1 MIIIYSGEINKMF
14 FGKIKKTAIS
24 IVLAI
29 ACVMVTCGITSDPA
43 YAADMG
49 AVYGIYEHG
58 TGWSGYRGDKTAVRA
73 GNGSYVT
80 AIRASLLGQ
89 PDGMSGTLSYQ
100 VNLSGTG
107 WLSWQENMTPNGST
121 ETDMPLEAVRMAFT
135 GQLAENYDLYYSVY
149 QNGSWTT
156 PVKNGETAGTEGQGL
171 RVDGLWVTVTGKG
184 AAVPEGPNERS
195 VDPTRPMVAL
205 TFDDGPSKFTPRIL
219 DSLEA
224 NGGRATFFMVGNR
237 VASYASTVKRMADL
251 GCETDSHTWA
261 HTYLTGMTEGE
272 ILQSL
277 NQTRDAI
284 VAAGGSAPKGVRPPG
299 GKINDASKAV
309 LAKAGM
315 PALLWSVDTL
325 DWKTRNA
332 QHTINTVLSQ
342 VKDGDIIL
350 MHDLYEQSAVAAET
364 LIPEL
369 TKRGYQ
375 LVTVSEMAELR
386 GGMAAGHSYGHFR

>member
-1 MIIIYSGEINKMF
+1 MDWK
-14 FGKIKKTAIS
+14 KIRRAICGAAAAVAVCFTAAGMNTKP
-24 IVLAI
+24 V
-29 ACVMVTCGITSDPA
+29 

-49 AVYGIYEHG
+49 AVYGIFEHG
-58 TGWSGYRGDKTAVRA
+58 VGWSAYHGDQTAERA
-73 GNGSYVT
+73 GNGTYVT
-80 AIRASLLGQ
+80 AIRASLSGQ
-89 PDGMSGTLSYQ
+89 PEGMSGTLSYQ
-100 VNLSGTG
+100 VNLSGSG
-107 WLSWQENMTPNGST
+107 WLSWQENMA
-121 ETDMPLEAVRMAFT
+121 ETGTIETGMPLEAIRMELT
-135 GQLAENYDLYYSVY
+135 GQLKDHYDVYYSVF
-149 QNGSWTT
+149 QNGSWTA

-171 RVDGLWVTVTGKG
+171 RVDGIWVTVTEKD
-184 AAVPEGPNERS
+184 AAAPEGPKNGGI
-195 VDPTRPMVAL
+195 DPTRPMVAL
-205 TFDDGPSKFTPRIL
+205 TFDDGPSKYTERIL
-219 DSLEA
+219 NSLEA

-251 GCETDSHTWA
+251 GCETNSHTWA
-261 HTYLTGMTEGE
+261 HTYLTNMSEGQ

-284 VAAGGSAPKGVRPPG
+284 VAAGGNAPKGVRPPG

-315 PALLWSVDTL
+315 PSIVWSVDTL

-332 QHTINTVLSQ
+332 QKTIDTVFSQ
-342 VKDGDIIL
+342 VKDGDIVL
-350 MHDLYEQSAVAAET
+350 MHDLYEQSAIAAET

>member
-1 MIIIYSGEINKMF
+1 MDWM
-14 FGKIKKTAIS
+14 KIRPVFRTVIAAAAICMAT
-24 IVLAI
+24 V
-29 ACVMVTCGITSDPA
+29 GITGDPA
-43 YAADMG
+43 YAANMG

-58 TGWSGYRGDKTAVRA
+58 IGWSGYHGDQTAARA
-73 GNGSYVT
+73 ENGSYVT
-80 AIRASLLGQ
+80 AIRASLSGQ
-89 PDGMSGTLSYQ
+89 PEGTSGTLSYQ
-100 VNLSGTG
+100 VNLSGSG
-107 WLSWQENMTPNGST
+107 WLSWQENMAPNGNT
-121 ETDMPLEAVRMAFT
+121 ETDMPLEAVRMRFT
-135 GQLAENYDLYYSVY
+135 GQLAEGYDVYYSVY

-171 RVDGLWVTVTGKG
+171 RVDGLWVTVTGKD
-184 AAVPEGPNERS
+184 AEAPKGPNAQS
-195 VDPTRPMVAL
+195 VDPARPMVAL
-205 TFDDGPSKFTPRIL
+205 TFDDGPSKFTARIL

-261 HTYLTGMTEGE
+261 HTYLTGMSEGQ

-284 VAAGGSAPKGVRPPG
+284 VAAGGNAPKGVRPPG
-299 GKINDASKAV
+299 GKINDASKAA

-315 PALLWSVDTL
+315 PSIVWSVDTL

-350 MHDLYEQSAVAAET
+350 MHDLYEQSAIAAET